1 MRRDLESHK
10 VQSADVGVLFLLL
23 NVGICFKGVQKHQN
37 CFKYYLV
44 LDLRSEGCPI
54 AHTRPVS
61 GCWVTTHHIA
71 HSSRLLSPEGLHH
84 LEHIHHSLCL
94 APLNGGGYGTE
105 HATAT
110 HHVTAGQTLPHS
122 HTAHAHDMAT
132 ACSPAVYHNGPVAGF
147 HLDSSHFLIHISHNT
162 QVRAVTIKTPVGDVE
177 LDNLMGTARLWG
189 AHTSSCSVSSHYM
202 RIPTH
207 L

>member
-1 MRRDLESHK
+1 MW
-10 VQSADVGVLFLLL
+10 VCLFLLL

-54 AHTRPVS
+54 VHTRPVS

-122 HTAHAHDMAT
+122 HTHGMAT
-132 ACSPAVYHNGPVAGF
+132 ACSPAVYHNGLVACF
-147 HLDSSHFLIHISHNT
+147 HLDSSHLLTYISHST
-162 QVRAVTIKTPVGDVE
+162 QVRAATIKTPVGD
-177 LDNLMGTARLWG
+177 M
-189 AHTSSCSVSSHYM
+189 
-202 RIPTH
+202 
-207 L
+207 